1 MTKTQRILTAVALA
15 AGATAMAASGA
26 HASGHTEQAGA
37 GTPSLNQLDQLNQL
51 GQLTGVVAPMT
62 GVLGAVQ

>member
-26 HASGHTEQAGA
+26 HAAGTDQQSAAGA
-37 GTPSLNQLDQLNQL
+37 SSLGQLDQLNQL
-51 GQLTGVVAPMT
+51 T
-62 GVLGAVQ
+62 GVLAPVTQVAGAVQ